1 MTTHDPAAFAIALYL
16 WAGIAIIAAMI
27 VEHIITRRSR

>member
-1 MTTHDPAAFAIALYL
+1 MTTHDPAAFAIALVL

-27 VEHIITRRSR
+27 VEHIITRRSQ

>member
-27 VEHIITRRSR
+27 VEHFFERRSR